1 MPAKDLKQLKDI
13 KASILCHISDSLVLL
28 SQQPLPDD
36 SAIHDIR
43 VMMKKQRAAVRLARP
58 LLEEAVYTREYL
70 AGRETGRILSTWRE
84 TAVLRKTIKALKKE
98 NPGLFLKMWDNEK
111 IQHLLRK
118 PYATWVEAGVQAQAV
133 GEVSAQLNKAKYRL
147 RFIGLKEP
155 DIRLLLGELELS
167 YRSATAAYLLCRN
180 NSKPRLLHEFRKKSK
195 TFMFQ
200 LCYFRHLNPS
210 ATKSLEKKLD
220 NMTQNLGKYNDLE
233 QVKAMTG
240 YKYGAPDNSDV
251 ANELAI
257 VIRDKQD
264 RYLAKVWPVAYRI
277 FTPGKKLQDLLNL
290 AF

>member
-1 MPAKDLKQLKDI
+1 MPAKDPRQAKDI
-13 KASILCHISDSLVLL
+13 KASILSHISDSLVLL

-36 SAIHDIR
+36 AAIHDIR

-58 LLEEAVYTREYL
+58 LLEEAVYNREYL

-84 TAVLRKTIKALKKE
+84 TAVLRKTIKVLKKE
-98 NPGLFLKMWDNEK
+98 NPGLFLKQWDNEK
-111 IQHLLRK
+111 IQNLLRK

-133 GEVSAQLNKAKYRL
+133 AEVTSQLNKARYRM
-147 RFIGLKEP
+147 RFLALKEP
-155 DIRLLLGELELS
+155 DIRLLLGELEQS
-167 YRSATAAYLLCRN
+167 YRSAATAYLLCRN
-180 NSKPRLLHEFRKKSK
+180 NNKPRLLHEFRKKCK

-200 LCYFRHLNPS
+200 LCFFRHLNPS
-210 ATKSLEKKLD
+210 VTKSLERKLD
-220 NMTQNLGKYNDLE
+220 DMTQNLGKYNDLE

-240 YKYGAPDNSDV
+240 YRYGAPDNSDV

-277 FTPGKKLQDLLNL
+277 FTPGKKLQDLLDL